1 MARDLMTKIGA
12 GLLALVL
19 FVTLAG
25 DASAQQRRATG
36 ANFSPP
42 DVIASAPE
50 TPVYRDFLPA
60 AVDLSR
66 YFPPVGDQ
74 LMQGSCVG
82 WATAYAAR
90 AYYAYQIEHRDTQQM
105 SNIPSPAW
113 VFNII
118 HLGNN
123 CDNGSQIYDA
133 LKVLQRGALSLA
145 DYPYDDT
152 KCPMPLPPARSRA
165 TDFKIEDF
173 ALVFSRTND
182 APDAPLTDQAID
194 DTKGQLATGHPVVI
208 AALLDNSFF
217 YLSREPG
224 HQIWTANGDDDNQG
238 GHAFTLVG
246 YDDAAGVFKFINSW
260 NTSWGID
267 GYGYMTYDTFKAR
280 VVEGWT
286 MMMAGDPEIALAD
299 ADFHGAD
306 LDPVPPPAPPVI
318 YTPIIVKPTDAMRDI
333 DAEPIDFGDLNCGS
347 IQMGTAADGTST
359 ATGFVGTQAELDRVN
374 GLFDGKVEDNQVVLA
389 PWPKCE
395 LMLTLQAQLNDSDT
409 PEVVIDPEA
418 PQVGDNVN
426 VGIRTPGFAS
436 YIYAAYFA
444 ADGSVLNLTQ
454 PGSNSLK
461 PKGTHQSFTLAS
473 SEGQG
478 LTVTPPAGD
487 EMLLVVAS
495 ESPLFD
501 QERPGL
507 EADRQFLSGLR
518 QAVLAGDAGRITATL
533 LPVTTTE

>member
-1 MARDLMTKIGA
+1 MARILMTKIGA
-12 GLLALVL
+12 GLLAILL
-19 FVTLAG
+19 LAAVVG

-50 TPVYRDFLPA
+50 TPVYRDFLPP

-133 LKVLQRGALSLA
+133 LNVLKKGALSLA

-165 TDFKIEDF
+165 TDFKIQDF
-173 ALVFSRTND
+173 ALVFSRTNE
-182 APDAPLTDQAID
+182 APDAPLTDQAVD

-208 AALLDNSFF
+208 AALLDNDFF

-224 HQIWTANGDDDNQG
+224 HQVWTADASDNNEG

-267 GYGYMTYDTFKAR
+267 GYSYMTYDTFKAR

-286 MMMAGDPEIALAD
+286 MSMPGDPEIALED
-299 ADFHGAD
+299 ADFHGAVI
-306 LDPVPPPAPPVI
+306 DPAPPPAPPVI
-318 YTPIIVKPTDAMRDI
+318 YTPIIVNPTDATRDI
-333 DAEPIDFGDLNCGS
+333 DEEPIAFGDLNCGS
-347 IQMGTAADGTST
+347 VQVGKSADGTST

-374 GLFDGKVEDNQVVLA
+374 GLLDGKVEDNQVVLA
-389 PWPKCE
+389 PWPQCE
-395 LMLTLQAQLNDSDT
+395 VMLTLQAQLNDSDT
-409 PEVVIDPEA
+409 PQVVIDPEA
-418 PQVGDNVN
+418 PKVGDSLT

-436 YIYAAYFA
+436 YIYAAYFS
-444 ADGSVLNLTQ
+444 ADGSVLNLSQ
-454 PGSNSLK
+454 PSSSSLK
-461 PKGTHQSFTLAS
+461 PKAGHATLTIATAD
-473 SEGQG
+473 GLG
-478 LTVTPPAGD
+478 LTVQPPVGE
-487 EMLLVVAS
+487 EMLLVLAS

-501 QERPGL
+501 AARPGSEL
-507 EADRQFLSGLR
+507 DRQFLSGLR
-518 QAVLAGDAGRITATL
+518 EAVLRGDAGRVTATL

>member
-1 MARDLMTKIGA
+1 MTKIGA
-12 GLLALVL
+12 GLLAILL
-19 FVTLAG
+19 FIGMAS
-25 DASAQQRRATG
+25 DANAQRRATG

-50 TPVYRDFLPA
+50 TPVYRDFLPP

-133 LKVLQRGALSLA
+133 LTVLTKGALSLA

-152 KCPMPLPPARSRA
+152 KCAMPLPPARSRA
-165 TDFKIEDF
+165 TDFKIQDF
-173 ALVFSRTND
+173 ALVFSRTNE
-182 APDAPLTDQAID
+182 APDAPLTDQAVD

-224 HQIWTANGDDDNQG
+224 HQIWTATGNDDNQG

-267 GYGYMTYDTFKAR
+267 GFSYMTYDTFKAR

-286 MMMAGDPEIALAD
+286 MTMPGDPEIGLED

-306 LDPVPPPAPPVI
+306 LDPTPPPPP
-318 YTPIIVKPTDAMRDI
+318 PIIYKPIVVNPTDATRDI
-333 DAEPIDFGDLNCGS
+333 DAEPIVFGDLNCGS
-347 IQMGTAADGTST
+347 VQVGTAADGTST

-374 GLFDGKVEDNQVVLA
+374 GLLDGKVEDNQVVLA
-389 PWPKCE
+389 PWPQCE

-409 PEVVIDPEA
+409 PQVVIDPEA

-454 PGSNSLK
+454 PNSSALK
-461 PKGTHQSFTLAS
+461 PKGTHETLTLAS

-478 LTVTPPAGD
+478 LTVTPPVGD

-518 QAVLAGDAGRITATL
+518 QAVLAGNSGRITATL